1 MSQTIWSFRQWIK
14 SNIFTIGLFLTSL
27 FLGMIL
33 YVFAIL
39 AVVDKE
45 MMQALIG
52 AEATI
57 LGFFILIVIYGLTSF
72 DTRIDRLEQQI
83 FDMQT
88 GKTRYHR
95 EFFEYLNKRLEN
107 IEKSKKDIVS
117 FSLIGGIILF
127 ASLLSSILGLG
138 LSRISSNQWAFF
150 TCLISLLL
158 LFLGIVS
165 VLLIIRD
172 LGKNHKPKLS

>member
-1 MSQTIWSFRQWIK
+1 MFQTIWSFRQWIK
-14 SNIFTIGLFLTSL
+14 SNIFAIGLSL
-27 FLGMIL
+27 ASIFLGMIV

-39 AVVDKE
+39 AVIDKE

-52 AEATI
+52 AETTI
-57 LGFFILIVIYGLTSF
+57 LGFFILIVVYNLTSF

-88 GKTRYHR
+88 GKTRWSQK
-95 EFFEYLNKRLEN
+95 FFEYLNKRLEH
-107 IEKSKKDIVS
+107 IEKSKEDS
-117 FSLIGGIILF
+117 AHFSLIGGIILF
-127 ASLLSSILGLG
+127 ISLLSSILGLG
-138 LSRISSNQWAFF
+138 LSRIPSNQWAFF
-150 TCLISLLL
+150 TYLISLML

-172 LGKNHKPKLS
+172 LGKNCKPKLS